1 MGIIRKTLSLSLLVL
16 LFCQFAFAQPTTRR
30 ANKEFELHA
39 YNLAIKSYLRVLERK
54 PNDVEALTNLA
65 DSYYHLNRLD
75 EARIYYERAVNTG
88 DVDADVYFRY
98 GQTLKG
104 IGLYGV
110 ARTQFRMYA
119 QSFPIEGNHYAES
132 CDFAQ
137 TRLNDPPT
145 FEVRNEYLN
154 SSASDFGPA
163 IYLDKVVYNSARID
177 LKRSGEASSSS
188 NWTGSANNRLLIT
201 SRDQNGFLKTPSFLR
216 SELSNSSNEGPIAYA
231 PDGKW
236 VAITRNN
243 FVDGTRHIPSSG
255 MEMSLYIAEVSAN
268 GDWVNAIPFPH
279 NGSDYSNGYPC
290 FSPDGQALYFASNR
304 EDSYGGYDLYVSF
317 RVGNTWSYPE
327 NLGGLV
333 NTSGNEITPFYD
345 GNSLYFASDWHPG
358 FGGYDIF
365 KSDRLGTRWGNP
377 THTGS
382 GVNSPRDDYG
392 FVYDFINNIG
402 YFVSNRVGGKGLED
416 IYRVQ
421 RSSDN
426 LVIQVLNASD
436 RQPLKNAIIDF
447 SSCGKGR
454 FMTDGEGMFV
464 FEASDGL
471 NCTAT
476 VTKEGYSSSSVNI
489 TTIGNSQNRSFE
501 VLLRKSGEE
510 YYGRVVNVT
519 NGYALEGVSV
529 KAVNQANGNV
539 LEALT
544 DFRGEYSLAM
554 SPQNSYLIKYSKPGF
569 VDVSR
574 PVRTL
579 NGMDKSILGNIS
591 IMPTSTMAQQGGL
604 KKANVVD
611 PTSYSAEDDIIVT
624 EGYSVQV
631 AAYTA
636 SKPFDL
642 SRYRN
647 KLSSISNVYTHLED
661 NKKKVRVGPFPTKDD
676 AKSALREVKAK
687 GYSSAFVV
695 RQNAVDPSANSEFT
709 PRGVPE
715 EYGFDGGNVFA
726 NNRKEAAPQNTSA
739 ENYLVKLASYRDTKW
754 FQASKVSD
762 LGEVKELQKGSF
774 TVMLLSGYTSKDDA
788 QKALNSAR
796 ERGFTGAYM
805 VKEGNQGELIR
816 VN

>member
-1 MGIIRKTLSLSLLVL
+1 
-16 LFCQFAFAQPTTRR
+16 
-30 ANKEFELHA
+30 
-39 YNLAIKSYLRVLERK
+39 
-54 PNDVEALTNLA
+54 
-65 DSYYHLNRLD
+65 
-75 EARIYYERAVNTG
+75 
-88 DVDADVYFRY
+88 
-98 GQTLKG
+98 
-104 IGLYGV
+104 
-110 ARTQFRMYA
+110 
-119 QSFPIEGNHYAES
+119 
-132 CDFAQ
+132 
-137 TRLNDPPT
+137 
-145 FEVRNEYLN
+145 
-154 SSASDFGPA
+154 
-163 IYLDKVVYNSARID
+163 
-177 LKRSGEASSSS
+177 
-188 NWTGSANNRLLIT
+188 
-201 SRDQNGFLKTPSFLR
+201 
-216 SELSNSSNEGPIAYA
+216 
-231 PDGKW
+231 
-236 VAITRNN
+236 
-243 FVDGTRHIPSSG
+243 
-255 MEMSLYIAEVSAN
+255 
-268 GDWVNAIPFPH
+268 
-279 NGSDYSNGYPC
+279 
-290 FSPDGQALYFASNR
+290 
-304 EDSYGGYDLYVSF
+304 
-317 RVGNTWSYPE
+317 
-327 NLGGLV
+327 
-333 NTSGNEITPFYD
+333 
-345 GNSLYFASDWHPG
+345 
-358 FGGYDIF
+358 
-365 KSDRLGTRWGNP
+365 
-377 THTGS
+377 
-382 GVNSPRDDYG
+382 VNSPRDDYG

-436 RQPLKNAIIDF
+436 RQPLDNAIIDF

-471 NCTAT
+471 NCAAT
-476 VTKEGYSSSSVNI
+476 VTKDGYNSSTVNI
-489 TTIGNSQNRSFE
+489 TTIGTSQNRSFE
-501 VLLRKSGEE
+501 VLLRKVGEE

-529 KAVNQANGNV
+529 KAINQANGNE
-539 LEALT
+539 LESLT
-544 DFRGEYSLAM
+544 DFRGEYSLAL
-554 SPQNSYLIKYSKPGF
+554 SAQNSYLIKYSKPGF

-591 IMPTSTMAQQGGL
+591 IMPTSTMAQQGGM

-611 PTSYSAEDDIIVT
+611 PSSYSEDDGVIVT
-624 EGYSVQV
+624 DGYSVQV

-636 SKPFDL
+636 SKPFDM

-661 NKKKVRVGPFPTKDD
+661 NKKKVRVGPFPTKED
-676 AKSALREVKAK
+676 AKSALRKVKAK

-695 RQNAVDPSANSEFT
+695 RQEAVNNNQSEFT

-715 EYGFDGGNVFA
+715 DYGFDGGKVFA
-726 NNRKEAAPQNTSA
+726 NERKEAQRKAQINSD
-739 ENYLVKLASYRDTKW
+739 ESYLVKLASYRDTKW

-805 VKEGNQGELIR
+805 VKEGSQGELVR